1 MLKKILNLEGA
12 RELESNEQKNIN
24 GGNIPPDGGANCG
37 EFVIVNAT
45 ETRCLAYGEYYRP
58 VYLGS
63 NKCSILMPPCN

>member
-1 MLKKILNLEGA
+1 MLKNILNLEGA
-12 RELESNEQKNIN
+12 YELSVMEQKSIN
-24 GGNIPPDGGANCG
+24 GGSIPPDGGANCG
-37 EFVIVNAT
+37 EFVTVTAS